1 MIGMN
6 KITGRQLSGIEHL
19 QQSLTDLLTTPKG
32 TRIMR
37 ADYGSDIPRLVDLPV
52 NSELLLDLIAATADA
67 IAKWEPRFKVSQVNF
82 STITES
88 QVIISLSGKYL
99 PEGRDVTL
107 EGIVVK

>member
-6 KITGRQLSGIEHL
+6 RITGRQLSGIEHL

-99 PEGRDVTL
+99 PEGREVTL

>member
-1 MIGMN
+1 MIGMSR
-6 KITGRQLSGIEHL
+6 KTGRQMSGVAHL
-19 QQSLTDLLTTPKG
+19 QQSITDILTTPKG

-37 ADYGSDIPRLVDLPV
+37 AEYGSDLPRLVDLPV
-52 NSELLLDLIAATADA
+52 NGELMIDIIAATADA
-67 IAKWEPRFKVSQVNF
+67 IKKWEPRFDVSQVTF

-99 PEGRDVTL
+99 PEGKDVTL